1 MKYLAL
7 GLFNTA
13 CKTVM
18 HTPELSKSMKELVIK
33 EIDNELE
40 ELCKKKTNSVLR
52 QTKPEELLKFK
63 IEKLTQEIEQ
73 KTPLLNQTLQSI
85 CSSKRASS
93 KVDLCVKVT
102 IAASILH
109 ERCPDMSAMAYT
121 TGLVLCHSGAGG
133 MVCFTSSIVTASKL
147 FFSVQ
152 SKNLC
157 YAREEYTLSDFKSKV
172 RAYWLLPRAVNNG
185 HHPKHLLCLSMPEG
199 TLMLWVI
206 STVLG
211 SFYSPAL
218 KKALL
223 QVLQVNQ
230 GSMLFKTY

>member
-1 MKYLAL
+1 M
-7 GLFNTA
+7 
-13 CKTVM
+13 
-18 HTPELSKSMKELVIK
+18 IK

-93 KVDLCVKVT
+93 KVDLCVKAT

-109 ERCPDMSAMAYT
+109 ERCPDMSAMGNR
-121 TGLVLCHSGAGG
+121 TGLVLCHSGAGD
-133 MVCFTSSIVTASKL
+133 MVLFTSSIVIASKL

-152 SKNLC
+152 SKNLR
-157 YAREEYTLSDFKSKV
+157 YVGEEYMLSDFKSKGL
-172 RAYWLLPRAVNNG
+172 AYWLLPRAVNNG

-211 SFYSPAL
+211 SFYSPAP
-218 KKALL
+218 KKTFVTSVTGKSG
-223 QVLQVNQ
+223 QHVI
-230 GSMLFKTY
+230 

>member
-1 MKYLAL
+1 MDVLFDGEIANILKYLAL

-18 HTPELSKSMKELVIK
+18 YTPELSKSMKELVIK

-73 KTPLLNQTLQSI
+73 KPPLLNQTLQSI
-85 CSSKRASS
+85 CGSKRASS
-93 KVDLCVKVT
+93 KVDLCVKAT

-109 ERCPDMSAMAYT
+109 ERCPDMSAMAYR

-133 MVCFTSSIVTASKL
+133 KVCFTSSTSYAMRE
-147 FFSVQ
+147 
-152 SKNLC
+152 KN
-157 YAREEYTLSDFKSKV
+157 V
-172 RAYWLLPRAVNNG
+172 R
-185 HHPKHLLCLSMPEG
+185 
-199 TLMLWVI
+199 
-206 STVLG
+206 
-211 SFYSPAL
+211 
-218 KKALL
+218 
-223 QVLQVNQ
+223 
-230 GSMLFKTY
+230 